1 MKKTIQIL
9 GPGCPK
15 CKMLSEQAEKAAKE
29 LGLDF
34 EIVKVTDIKEIMK
47 FGILTTPGLALDG
60 KVKAVGKVL
69 DAKQI
74 KDILQKEN

>member
-15 CKMLSEQAEKAAKE
+15 CQKLADEAEKAAKE
-29 LGLDF
+29 LGLEY
-34 EIVKVTDIKEIMK
+34 EIVKVKDLKEIMK
-47 FGILTTPGLALDG
+47 YAVLTTPGLAVDG

-69 DAKQI
+69 DAQKI
-74 KDILQKEN
+74 KEFLQDQ

>member
-15 CKMLSEQAEKAAKE
+15 CQKLSEEAEKAATE
-29 LGLDF
+29 LGLEF

-47 FGILTTPGLALDG
+47 YGVLTTPGIAVDG

-69 DAKQI
+69 EAQKI
-74 KDILQKEN
+74 KEFLQDK

>member
-15 CKMLSEQAEKAAKE
+15 CKKLAEESEKAAKE

-34 EIVKVTDIKEIMK
+34 EIVQSDGPQGDHEVSA
-47 FGILTTPGLALDG
+47 FFTTPGLAVDG

-69 DAKQI
+69 DAQKI
-74 KDILQKEN
+74 KEFLQDK

>member
-15 CKMLSEQAEKAAKE
+15 CQKLSEEAEKAAKE
-29 LGLDF
+29 LGLEY
-34 EIVKVTDIKEIMK
+34 EIVKVKDLKEIMK
-47 FGILTTPGLALDG
+47 YGILTTPGLAVDG

-69 DAKQI
+69 DAQKI
-74 KDILQKEN
+74 KEFLQDK

>member
-15 CKMLSEQAEKAAKE
+15 CQKLSEEAEKAAKE
-29 LGLDF
+29 LGLEY
-34 EIVKVTDIKEIMK
+34 EIVKVKDLKEIMK
-47 FGILTTPGLALDG
+47 YGVLTTPGLAVDG

-69 DAKQI
+69 EAQKI
-74 KDILQKEN
+74 KEYLQDK

>member
-15 CKMLSEQAEKAAKE
+15 CQKLAEESEKAARE

-34 EIVKVTDIKEIMK
+34 EIVKVTDLKEIMK
-47 FGILTTPGLALDG
+47 YGVLSTPGLAVDG
-60 KVKAVGKVL
+60 KVKTVGKVL
-69 DAKQI
+69 DAQKI
-74 KDILQKEN
+74 KEFLQDK

>member
-15 CKMLSEQAEKAAKE
+15 CQKLSEEAEKAAKE
-29 LGLDF
+29 LGLEY
-34 EIVKVTDIKEIMK
+34 EIVKVKDLKEIMK
-47 FGILTTPGLALDG
+47 YGVLTTPGLAVDG

-69 DAKQI
+69 NAQKI
-74 KDILQKEN
+74 KEFLQDK

>member
-15 CKMLSEQAEKAAKE
+15 CQKLSEEAEKAAKE
-29 LGLDF
+29 LGLEY
-34 EIVKVTDIKEIMK
+34 EIVKVKDLKEIMQY
-47 FGILTTPGLALDG
+47 GVLSTPGLAVDG

-69 DAKQI
+69 DAQKI
-74 KDILQKEN
+74 KEFLQDK

>member
-15 CKMLSEQAEKAAKE
+15 CQKLAEESEKAARE

-34 EIVKVTDIKEIMK
+34 EIVKVTDLKEIMK
-47 FGILTTPGLALDG
+47 YGVLTTPGLAVDG

-69 DAKQI
+69 DAQKI
-74 KDILQKEN
+74 KEFLQDK

>member
-15 CKMLSEQAEKAAKE
+15 CKMLTEQAEIAAKE

-47 FGILTTPGLALDG
+47 YGVLTTPGLAVDG

-74 KDILQKEN
+74 KDILEKDK

>member
-15 CKMLSEQAEKAAKE
+15 CQKLSEEAEKAAKE
-29 LGLDF
+29 LGLEY
-34 EIVKVTDIKEIMK
+34 EIVKVKDLKEIMK
-47 FGILTTPGLALDG
+47 YGVLTTPGLVVDG

-69 DAKQI
+69 DAQKI
-74 KDILQKEN
+74 KEFLQDK

>member
-15 CKMLSEQAEKAAKE
+15 CQKLSEEAEKAAKE
-29 LGLDF
+29 LGLEY
-34 EIVKVTDIKEIMK
+34 EIVKVKDLKEIMK
-47 FGILTTPGLALDG
+47 YGVLTTPGLAVDG

-69 DAKQI
+69 DSKQI
-74 KDILQKEN
+74 KEILGKDK

>member
-15 CKMLSEQAEKAAKE
+15 CQKLSEEAEKAAKE
-29 LGLDF
+29 LGLDY
-34 EIVKVTDIKEIMK
+34 EIVKVKDLKEIMK
-47 FGILTTPGLALDG
+47 YGVLTTPGIAVDG

-69 DAKQI
+69 EAQKI
-74 KDILQKEN
+74 KEFLQDK

>member
-15 CKMLSEQAEKAAKE
+15 CQKLAEESEKAARE

-34 EIVKVTDIKEIMK
+34 EIVKVTDLKEIMK
-47 FGILTTPGLALDG
+47 YGVLSTPGLAVDG
-60 KVKAVGKVL
+60 KVKTVGKVL
-69 DAKQI
+69 DAQKI
-74 KDILQKEN
+74 K

>member
-9 GPGCPK
+9 GPGCAK
-15 CKMLSEQAEKAAKE
+15 CTKLAEESEKAARE

-34 EIVKVTDIKEIMK
+34 EIVKVTDVREIMK
-47 FGILTTPGLALDG
+47 YGVLSTPGLAVDG

-69 DAKQI
+69 DAQKI
-74 KDILQKEN
+74 KEFIQDK

>member
-1 MKKTIQIL
+1 MKKNIQIL

-15 CKMLSEQAEKAAKE
+15 CQKLAEESEKAAKE

-34 EIVKVTDIKEIMK
+34 EIVKVTDLKEIMK
-47 FGILTTPGLALDG
+47 YGVLTTPGLAVDG

-69 DAKQI
+69 DAQKI
-74 KDILQKEN
+74 KEFLQDK

>member
-15 CKMLSEQAEKAAKE
+15 CQKLSEEAEKAAKE
-29 LGLDF
+29 LGLEY
-34 EIVKVTDIKEIMK
+34 EIIKVKDLKEIMK
-47 FGILTTPGLALDG
+47 YGVLTTPGLAVDG

-69 DAKQI
+69 DAQKI
-74 KDILQKEN
+74 KEFLQDK

>member
-15 CKMLSEQAEKAAKE
+15 CQKLSEEAEKAAKE
-29 LGLDF
+29 LGLEY
-34 EIVKVTDIKEIMK
+34 EIVKVKDIKEIMK
-47 FGILTTPGLALDG
+47 YGVLTTPGLAVDG

-69 DAKQI
+69 DAQKI
-74 KDILQKEN
+74 KEFLQNK